1 MKIFSVLFFMR
12 ERERERESEY
22 WYRQIIVEKV
32 KEKENN

>member
-12 ERERERESEY
+12 EREREREY